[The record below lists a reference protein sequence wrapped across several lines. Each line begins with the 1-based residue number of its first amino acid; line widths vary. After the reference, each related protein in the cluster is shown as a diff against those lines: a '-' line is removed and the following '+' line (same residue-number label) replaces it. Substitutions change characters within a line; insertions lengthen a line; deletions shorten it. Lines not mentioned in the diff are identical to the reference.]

1 MVFLC
6 RPFVLQTINMVT
18 LPACYLKYCVEN
30 RNKPSYLSTYNRQSY
45 TTPYLKTHVA
55 GEYTNTHRASA
66 LMLRQADT

>member
-1 MVFLC
+1 MIFLC

-18 LPACYLKYCVEN
+18 LPACYMKYCVEN
-30 RNKPSYLSTYNRQSY
+30 NRQSY

-66 LMLRQADT
+66 LMLRQANT